1 MSTTTM
7 TAVPPALAGRDC
19 LAVSDFSPEEVRDL
33 IKHAQWLKE
42 RKKAGKRDA
51 PLTGKTL
58 AMIFDKPST
67 RTRVSF
73 EAGMAQLGGH
83 ALALNRQE
91 LQLGRGESVEDT
103 ARILSGYVDA
113 VLIRTFQHELVEQ
126 LADNASIPIINGL
139 TDLHHPCQA
148 LADVM
153 TLSELKPG
161 RNDLRLAYV
170 GDGNNVLHSL
180 AEAAALTGLELAAA
194 TPPGYEPDPTV
205 WQRAAD
211 LAPATGARLHLTHDP
226 REAVAHADAVYTDVW
241 ASMGQE
247 AEKEKRQRD
256 FDGFIVDSSLMGLAH
271 PDAVFLHCLPA
282 YRGLEV
288 AAEVMDGPQS
298 VVFQQAENRLHVQKA
313 LLASL
318 LVGKG

>member
-1 MSTTTM
+1 M
-7 TAVPPALAGRDC
+7 TAVPPDLAGRDC
-19 LAVSDFSPEEVRDL
+19 LTVSAFSPEEVQGL
-33 IKHAQWLKE
+33 IRHAYWLKE
-42 RKKAGKRDA
+42 QKKAGKHYA
-51 PLTGKTL
+51 PLTDKTL
-58 AMIFDKPST
+58 AMIFDKSST

-73 EAGMAQLGGH
+73 ETGMAQLGGH

-126 LADNASIPIINGL
+126 LAENASIPIINGL

-148 LADVM
+148 FADVM
-153 TLSELKPG
+153 TLAELKPG
-161 RNDLRLAYV
+161 RDDLRLAYV

-180 AEAAALTGLELAAA
+180 AEAAALTGIELVAA
-194 TPPGYEPDPTV
+194 TPPGYEPDAAI
-205 WQRAAD
+205 WQQAQA
-211 LAPATGARLHLTHDP
+211 LASTTGARLHLTHDP
-226 REAVAHADAVYTDVW
+226 REAVADADAVYTDVW

-256 FDGFIVDSSLMGLAH
+256 FDGFIVDASLMNFARS
-271 PDAVFLHCLPA
+271 DAVFLHCLPA

-313 LLASL
+313 LLVSL
-318 LVGKG
+318 LVGNG